1 MTRWVRNILLA
12 ASGAGFMFGLVLAL
26 NPAHYGSGVSLGGAI
41 LSVGMIAAAFR
52 THRMG

>member
-1 MTRWVRNILLA
+1 MSRWLRNALLT

-26 NPAHYGSGVSLGGAI
+26 NPAHYGPGVSLGGAV